1 MMPATSRERV
11 VWLLALAFAVVF
23 TTAGAKHLSQDPL
36 PSSPQPSGGVASPA
50 AAAAPTREPPI
61 EVAAPDLNKGVWV
74 HGPNL
79 PSPRQNASAAVI
91 AGRIYLIGGFG
102 PRNEQMDTTLVW
114 EPQVAGSPRGEA
126 ERAGMRL
133 GLWTYAARIPE
144 PVDHA
149 AAVAVGPYIYV
160 AGGRIENLVT
170 NKFWRYDAGND
181 SWIELPSM
189 PIPRFDPTMQA
200 IGDKLYVI
208 GGAVSHGN
216 DATSMMVYDIATAQW
231 SEHAYATPYER
242 AGAASVVIGDRIVLL
257 GGRDEYDRN
266 LPFCDLYDPQIDH
279 WYTCSGMHTPRSDF
293 GLSSVNNRLVAV
305 GGDNLALYQP
315 TQTVEISEADING
328 WMSGL
333 WMPSPRQGM
342 AQVTLGNV
350 IWVIGGSSS
359 SGTAPTAS
367 VLRYVSP
374 LIKIKLEKGHA

>member
-133 GLWTYAARIPE
+133 GSI
-144 PVDHA
+144 
-149 AAVAVGPYIYV
+149 
-160 AGGRIENLVT
+160 
-170 NKFWRYDAGND
+170 
-181 SWIELPSM
+181 M
-189 PIPRFDPTMQA
+189 P
-200 IGDKLYVI
+200 
-208 GGAVSHGN
+208 H
-216 DATSMMVYDIATAQW
+216 
-231 SEHAYATPYER
+231 
-242 AGAASVVIGDRIVLL
+242 
-257 GGRDEYDRN
+257 
-266 LPFCDLYDPQIDH
+266 
-279 WYTCSGMHTPRSDF
+279 
-293 GLSSVNNRLVAV
+293 
-305 GGDNLALYQP
+305 
-315 TQTVEISEADING
+315 
-328 WMSGL
+328 
-333 WMPSPRQGM
+333 
-342 AQVTLGNV
+342 
-350 IWVIGGSSS
+350 
-359 SGTAPTAS
+359 
-367 VLRYVSP
+367 
-374 LIKIKLEKGHA
+374 

>member
-1 MMPATSRERV
+1 MTRAASRTRKA
-11 VWLLALAFAVVF
+11 WFLAAALLFAF
-23 TTAGAKHLSQDPL
+23 TTAGAAHSSEDPS
-36 PSSPQPSGGVASPA
+36 PGSPQPAGAGATP
-50 AAAAPTREPPI
+50 AAAPTREPPV
-61 EVAAPDLNKGVWV
+61 EVALPDLNKGVWV

-79 PSPRQNASAAVI
+79 PSPRQNAAAAVI

-126 ERAGMRL
+126 ERAGLRL

-181 SWIELPSM
+181 SWIELPSL

-231 SEHAYATPYER
+231 SVHAYATPYQR
-242 AGAASVVIGDRIVLL
+242 AGAASVVMDDRIVLL

-279 WYTCSGMHTPRSDF
+279 WYTCTGMHTPRSDF
-293 GLSSVNNRLVAV
+293 GLSAVNNRLVAV

-315 TQTVEISEADING
+315 TQTVEISERDIDG

-350 IWVIGGSSS
+350 IW
-359 SGTAPTAS
+359 
-367 VLRYVSP
+367 
-374 LIKIKLEKGHA
+374 